1 MRSSY
6 SFRATKIGC
15 NRIDNRFDGRFSNR
29 PNGHVNRML
38 RSGLR
43 GLRARRALPGRCAR
57 PTLGAPASALA
68 RPARPGPVRMPAS
81 EAPLRG
87 KTGRERP

>member
-1 MRSSY
+1 MRSSD
-6 SFRATKIGC
+6 SFRATKIGR

-43 GLRARRALPGRCAR
+43 GLRARRALPGRRAR
-57 PTLGAPASALA
+57 PTLCASALA
-68 RPARPGPVRMPAS
+68 RPARPGPVWMPAS

>member
-6 SFRATKIGC
+6 SFRAKKIGH

-57 PTLGAPASALA
+57 PTLGASAFA

>member
-6 SFRATKIGC
+6 SFRATKIGR

-43 GLRARRALPGRCAR
+43 GLRARRALPGRRAQS
-57 PTLGAPASALA
+57 GA
-68 RPARPGPVRMPAS
+68 GPVWMPAS